1 MFGLGIG
8 GIGGTL
14 STFYRCC
21 VAARN
26 PTMVSAWLSFL
37 LRSWVPFIL
46 MQLKKRKI
54 SKFLALVGK
63 GSIDRRLIIVLNEVN
78 SHPWSLIGL
87 VLVWIFQPVPHS
99 GHLAA
104 CFNQKV
110 SPALIFMF
118 LTAQPASPRAEVIPI
133 TKQILLSTEYWR
145 GLAACHPSLFGAD
158 FKWSCFFLSILPLH
172 CKTEFR
178 CEDSSELP
186 YCTTKFAQDQG
197 VSVGPL
203 A

>member
-8 GIGGTL
+8 GTL
-14 STFYRCC
+14 SIFYLVLCGWQFLG
-21 VAARN
+21 
-26 PTMVSAWLSFL
+26 TMVSAWLSFL

-78 SHPWSLIGL
+78 SHSWSLIGL
-87 VLVWIFQPVPHS
+87 VLVWIFQPMPHS

-118 LTAQPASPRAEVIPI
+118 LTAQLASPGAEIIPV
-133 TKQILLSTEYWR
+133 TKQIPPEQRVLR
-145 GLAACHPSLFGAD
+145 GTCSLPSLSLWCWFQM
-158 FKWSCFFLSILPLH
+158 ILPLNSA
-172 CKTEFR
+172 
-178 CEDSSELP
+178 SSL
-186 YCTTKFAQDQG
+186 
-197 VSVGPL
+197 
-203 A
+203 